1 MEIYKYVWQY
11 LELDHLRDLLLD
23 GKISKEDFKVLVEGV
38 KNSSSESQYYQLF
51 HEFGMHIIEDESTEP
66 HRIIEI
72 DKTTDIQLI
81 DGVYY
86 YPKEKM
92 AIAIKGNVISCNIQE
107 GIEEIIYSDDLR
119 DILNDNTICD
129 HGYLKYI
136 RLPDSLKLIG
146 DIVFQGT
153 ALQNIRLPEGVE
165 ELGKRAFALND
176 FLTDIVFPLKLRKIG
191 TSCFEFCPK
200 LEKVDLP
207 QSVEIIQE
215 YAFWGCTSIK
225 SINLPYHIEKIES
238 SCFKECTSLTH
249 VIFPQKLKS
258 IGKSA
263 FEECISL
270 KEIEFPHS
278 LESIGISAFC
288 RCKSIQSL
296 VIPQYVKRLSD
307 NAFSGC
313 ISLKTITFLG
323 NLDKLNGGMFGNCH
337 SLEEVILPKGLVEIG
352 NSAFVHCIS
361 LKKIVIPDSVELI
374 GWGAFS
380 GCTLLEEF
388 RFPSNL
394 QVVLPQAF
402 KGCKNLQ
409 VIYANNDIVKIFPNA
424 FDDCNSLQAIV
435 VPIGTLKRMQSIFPK
450 RVAEKLVEIDQFRP
464 ETIVAVQHYKKDYV
478 IRNVNRSFLNCFS
491 WKYIHT
497 NNVTLMHPN
506 YIVGPCPK
514 HLIYERE
521 DLLSFETKYQDY
533 YYKIQ
538 NDFIR
543 GIFYNLDDEMY
554 GTYAFILFFDLIAS
568 YSDNKNLS
576 DLINQ
581 LEILCICCPKI
592 GNYVPEK
599 LMTIIDYKQLTGTSK
614 LMILKAFPGFRGV
627 MSIMD
632 YALLVLNYS
641 DSQIIKLKI
650 LEDVRICEIQL
661 LKSYEKRYKVTQ
673 GEIIKE
679 TIDLVLQVVGKY
691 DDFSKAALLAAKRQK
706 NTSLTEIGS
715 RFLRRCFQEVLR
727 NHNPNIIYGDG
738 IGYGDC
744 GIEKIDEYLKEIMGS
759 NTPIH

>member
-1 MEIYKYVWQY
+1 
-11 LELDHLRDLLLD
+11 L
-23 GKISKEDFKVLVEGV
+23 G
-38 KNSSSESQYYQLF
+38 
-51 HEFGMHIIEDESTEP
+51 
-66 HRIIEI
+66 
-72 DKTTDIQLI
+72 
-81 DGVYY
+81 
-86 YPKEKM
+86 
-92 AIAIKGNVISCNIQE
+92 
-107 GIEEIIYSDDLR
+107 EETFAA
-119 DILNDNTICD
+119 N
-129 HGYLKYI
+129 
-136 RLPDSLKLIG
+136 DSLQEVI
-146 DIVFQGT
+146 
-153 ALQNIRLPEGVE
+153 
-165 ELGKRAFALND
+165 
-176 FLTDIVFPLKLRKIG
+176 FPTKLRTIG
-191 TSCFEFCPK
+191 KGCFSNCPK
-200 LEKVDLP
+200 LKEV
-207 QSVEIIQE
+207 
-215 YAFWGCTSIK
+215 
-225 SINLPYHIEKIES
+225 NLPKSVKIIKDD
-238 SCFKECTSLTH
+238 CFKGCSSLEKF
-249 VIFPQKLKS
+249 IFPQTVKS
-258 IGKSA
+258 IGKCV
-263 FEECISL
+263 FEKCVSL
-270 KEIEFPHS
+270 KEIDLPHS
-278 LESIGISAFC
+278 LETIGQAAFAACTSLQSII
-288 RCKSIQSL
+288 
-296 VIPQYVKRLSD
+296 IPKNVKNISD
-307 NAFSGC
+307 NVFEYC
-313 ISLKTITFLG
+313 YSLKKIDFLG
-323 NLDKLNGGMFGNCH
+323 ILSKLEGGFFRSCY
-337 SLEEVILPKGLVEIG
+337 SLEEVILPNGLVEIG
-352 NSAFVHCIS
+352 NCAFSSCIS
-361 LKKIVIPDSVELI
+361 LKDIVLPDTVELI
-374 GWGAFS
+374 GCNIFRD
-380 GCTLLEEF
+380 CILLEEF
-388 RFPSNL
+388 KFPNNL
-394 QVVLPQAF
+394 QVILSQAF
-402 KGCKNLQ
+402 KGCKSLR
-409 VIYANNDIVKIFPNA
+409 VVYANNNIVKISPNA
-424 FDDCNSLQAIV
+424 FDDCSSLQAIV
-435 VPIGTLKRMQSIFPK
+435 VPTGTLKRMQSVFPK
-450 RVAEKLVEIDQFRP
+450 RVVEKLVEIDQFRP

-673 GEIIKE
+673 GKIIKE

-738 IGYGDC
+738 IGYGNC
-744 GIEKIDEYLKEIMGS
+744 GIEKIDEYLKEIMES
-759 NTPIH
+759 NTPNH